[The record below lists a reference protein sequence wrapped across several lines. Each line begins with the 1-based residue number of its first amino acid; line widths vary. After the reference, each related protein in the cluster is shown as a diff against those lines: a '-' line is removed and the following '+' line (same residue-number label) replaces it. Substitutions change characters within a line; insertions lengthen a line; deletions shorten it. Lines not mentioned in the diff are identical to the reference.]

1 MNGKQA
7 AAKPRARNRQQCSC
21 VRTKKM
27 PSPFLT
33 KTIAKVQQSK
43 QEKAKTVNSLA
54 NLCTQSLWEQSIEA
68 GKALELVNALRKSDY
83 GRRALAH
90 RGDLRTRTIIVNV
103 MGARVS
109 ECVCGHVPFTKDS
122 EFFFA
127 LLDLCYKNTPKH
139 PLGGYDL
146 ILEDTDDAIG
156 WAYAVLKSTNLEDL
170 RSYVKEYGDVT
181 IPDLASDQDTYQHEI
196 DWVNE
201 ETDWATE
208 LRQRFDNLF
217 DINMF
222 KHKRKPTMLTSN
234 DLDKLEEMG
243 HPVKQE
249 AVVTLDRFYWTS
261 MDD

>member
-1 MNGKQA
+1 
-7 AAKPRARNRQQCSC
+7 
-21 VRTKKM
+21 M
-27 PSPFLT
+27 PSHLLN

-43 QEKAKTVNSLA
+43 QAKPKTVNSLA

-68 GKALELVNALRKSDY
+68 GKALELVNALRKSDD
-83 GRRALAH
+83 GKRALAH

-103 MGARVS
+103 VGERVDES
-109 ECVCGHVPFTKDS
+109 ALGHVPFTKDS

-127 LLDLCYKNTPKH
+127 LLDLCDKDTPKH

-146 ILEDTDDAIG
+146 NLEDMDDAMD
-156 WAYAVLKSTNLEDL
+156 WAYAVLKSIKLKLEDL
-170 RSYVKEYGDVT
+170 RAYVKAYGDVT
-181 IPDLASDQDTYQHEI
+181 IPDLASNQDTYDHEM
-196 DWVNE
+196 DWVIE

-217 DINMF
+217 DIKMF

-234 DLDKLEEMG
+234 DLDKLEEMS

-249 AVVTLDRFYWTS
+249 AVVTIDRFYWTS